1 MPSVSAM
8 RPMSMIKHNLNDLAW
23 FGGTPLFAEKLYV
36 GRPNLCDRDKL
47 HAALDQIL
55 DNRWLTNDGPFVQRF
70 EKRLEE
76 YMGVRHCIAVCNAT
90 IGLQMVYR
98 ALGRNRSGG
107 RKALMPAFTFI
118 ATAHAWEWEGGQ
130 PVFCDV
136 DPRQHLLAPDDV
148 EAHIDDETA
157 LLIGVH
163 TWGQPCQIEKLEAL
177 SAAHHIPL
185 VFDSAHA
192 FTNWFGDRRIGGFG
206 QAEVFSFHATKFF
219 NTFEGGAITTND
231 DALAEELRHMRN
243 FGFSGYDQVSGLGT
257 NGKMQEISA
266 AMGLCLLDEVDHLL
280 DINHRNYQAYRE
292 AFQDTPGLELLQL
305 DQPETQNCQYIVTTL
320 APNSRPFLRDLIVE
334 VLWKENVLA
343 RKYFH
348 PGCHRAAPYLGRGE
362 PPVLPVT
369 DDLCRR
375 VMVLPTG
382 TAVQPDQIQQ
392 LAECVRFLMEHADEI
407 QRQREQRA

>member
-1 MPSVSAM
+1 MNSTKQT
-8 RPMSMIKHNLNDLAW
+8 IHDLAW
-23 FGGTPLFAEKLYV
+23 FGGRPLFANKLYV
-36 GRPNLCDRDKL
+36 GRPNLCARDKL

-70 EKRLEE
+70 EKRLEG
-76 YMGVRHCIAVCNAT
+76 YLGVRHCIAVCNAT

-107 RKALMPAFTFI
+107 RKALMPAFTFV

-130 PVFCDV
+130 PIFCDV
-136 DPRQHLLAPDDV
+136 DADQHLLAPAAV
-148 EAHIDDETA
+148 ESHIDDETA
-157 LLIGVH
+157 LLVGVH

-177 SAAHHIPL
+177 SAAHRIPL

-192 FTNWFGDRRIGGFG
+192 FTNWAGNRRIGGFG

-243 FGFSGYDQVSGLGT
+243 FGFSGYDHVSQLGT

-266 AMGLCLLDEVDHLL
+266 AMGLCLMDDVDSLL
-280 DINHRNYQAYRE
+280 ETNHRNYRAYHE
-292 AFQDTPGLELLQL
+292 AFHDSPGLELLQL
-305 DQPETQNCQYIVTTL
+305 DQPATLNCQYIVATL
-320 APNSRPFLRDLIVE
+320 TPDAPPFLRDLIVE
-334 VLWKENVLA
+334 ALWKENVLV

-348 PGCHRAAPYLGRGE
+348 PGCHHAAPYASRGT
-362 PPVLPVT
+362 PPTLPVT

-375 VMVLPTG
+375 VLVLPTG
-382 TAVQPDQIQQ
+382 TAVEPDQIQQ
-392 LAECVRFLMEHADEI
+392 LAECVRFLVEHADEI
-407 QRQREQRA
+407 QHHREQHT